1 MHLLLLLA
9 IKIFIT
15 LNLNQQYHKD
25 EHKTNIDNDM
35 EIFDGLLVEFLNH
48 IEHYVRLPEGVE
60 YNDNNVKDVSADY
73 VVELGNIKKQIHAH
87 IMLKFKHFTRI
98 QLNFGKI
105 KEFFKKKLGLKN
117 VYMQAKLLRPSASE
131 NVIDYLDKMT

>member
-1 MHLLLLLA
+1 
-9 IKIFIT
+9 
-15 LNLNQQYHKD
+15 
-25 EHKTNIDNDM
+25 
-35 EIFDGLLVEFLNH
+35 
-48 IEHYVRLPEGVE
+48 
-60 YNDNNVKDVSADY
+60 
-73 VVELGNIKKQIHAH
+73 
-87 IMLKFKHFTRI
+87 MLKFKHFTRI

>member
-1 MHLLLLLA
+1 
-9 IKIFIT
+9 
-15 LNLNQQYHKD
+15 
-25 EHKTNIDNDM
+25 M

-48 IEHYVRLPEGVE
+48 IEQYVRLPEGVI
-60 YNDNNVKDVSADY
+60 YNDENVKDVSADY

-87 IMLKFKHFTRI
+87 VMVKFKHHTKI

-117 VYMQAKLLRPSASE
+117 VYMQAKLLRMSSSE
-131 NVIDYLDKMT
+131 NIIDYLEKMT